1 MMKPSMLEHEP
12 AAVTLLNRQNADR
25 PDRVQE
31 HFSVNL
37 RPGEVMAFVKYQE
50 GIAGRRVLEL
60 DCGAGRVTRY
70 LARWTPDV
78 VGMDRSESLLGVC
91 RRELASVVFRRGDVL
106 DLDTLGAERFD
117 AVLYML
123 NAIDLLAHSDRIAA
137 LAAIHRVLVPGGIFV
152 FSSHNRLGRD
162 VRQGPR
168 LQWSF
173 NPATFARRVLSFG
186 RSVINRTNRKR
197 YEHSE
202 PEYALINDIAH
213 EYSMIHY
220 HIDYEQ
226 QAAQLA
232 RAGFDL
238 RDAYGVDGALIGPT
252 DDTTESFDI
261 HYVARR
267 V

>member
-1 MMKPSMLEHEP
+1 MIKQEP
-12 AAVTLLNRQNADR
+12 ATVTLLNRRNADH

-31 HFSVNL
+31 YFSVNL

-50 GIAGRRVLEL
+50 DIAGRRVLEL

-70 LARWTPDV
+70 LGRWTTQV

-91 RRELASVVFRRGDVL
+91 RRELPTLAFRQGDVL
-106 DLDTLGAERFD
+106 DLSAIGPERFD
-117 AVLYML
+117 AVLYLL
-123 NAIDLLAHSDRIAA
+123 NAIDLLAHADRIVA
-137 LAAIHRVLVPGGIFV
+137 LAAIHRVLVPGGLFV

-173 NPATFARRVLSFG
+173 NPATFARRTLSFG
-186 RSVINRTNRKR
+186 RSVINHRDRKR
-197 YEHSE
+197 YEHAE
-202 PEYALINDIAH
+202 PEYELINDIAH
-213 EYSMIHY
+213 DYSMVHY
-220 HIDYEQ
+220 HIDYAQ

-238 RDAYGVDGALIGPT
+238 RDAYGVDGAPIGAVH
-252 DDTTESFDI
+252 DTADSSDI

-267 V
+267 M